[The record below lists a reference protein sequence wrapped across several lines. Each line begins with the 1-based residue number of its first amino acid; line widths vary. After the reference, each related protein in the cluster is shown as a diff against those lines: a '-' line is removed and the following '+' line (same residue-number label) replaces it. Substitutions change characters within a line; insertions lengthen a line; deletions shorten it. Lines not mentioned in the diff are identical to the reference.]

1 MRMEEL
7 DVCDHYPFEFF
18 LGVHTRWWFQVI
30 KKRQPTSS
38 SQDKIR
44 KRLRRSTI
52 QPPSPPTPTTLAL
65 PQGSKTPDSLPTTTP
80 PLPPES
86 ADDGKLVS
94 FVDMLFGGKLTSI
107 LVCEKCKH
115 ISQTHEDFNDL
126 SLSIKPDDYGKHR
139 KRGRFKAFAK
149 RVAALPSTAL
159 SVNLSEKHR
168 SSSVPPSPREA
179 AGLAGGIDEP
189 PIVDDLRRRSLDVLA
204 DAGSIVAK
212 ETDSSTREPSPEGE
226 HAQSS
231 TTEDASISEESK
243 HVEFGENVKA
253 EKKGKKDKD
262 DEGWAKLGRRISMSI
277 RLGKDKEQSGRSKAR
292 HSVIG
297 IVQPDARNSTS
308 SSKEIEVA
316 PSHSIPSTPPSRAS
330 DNSGQLHDPVT
341 PPQADIQ
348 SPQATPKV
356 QSRHSYSGARL
367 SSPPLL
373 SQPSL
378 SSSRIPTIQHFT
390 HRRPRSSLP
399 PKPTPEET
407 AYLRQVLAD
416 ITPTSS
422 NPFTIFRQNGQYGTN
437 GVTPSSASSAYAL
450 WLKMGQLP
458 GIEECLRMF
467 TAVEILDGENMVGC
481 RRCWKIENGLYK
493 PQYPN
498 GGGRKEDDSDSG
510 GDNVDDVEGQQA
522 APEIKQP
529 SPLLAPASQPFSWN
543 AASLSSPTIST
554 YAHTINSDAI
564 SKSSPTTRETTPF
577 SSSSVLEPLIFQ
589 TDTSPGSYESLPS
602 PPIPHETVAPLPPG
616 ARPPVSPHTLNILEH
631 AEAPPLGHRTVS
643 IPLISTT
650 APDSPTFT
658 PLEDLPNP
666 NHDALQ
672 SLQRPGTPSAD
683 SLRTPRVYHRRPKES
698 DFFDGTC
705 ESSEADSD
713 ASTGGSVFDQSGSS
727 SPSLLQPDLPTEQNA
742 RHSKES
748 SSSSSKVSRSKEVV
762 MRAAYKRYLIG
773 TPPPVLVIH
782 LKRFQQ
788 ISKTYMMS
796 FSHGLKKL
804 DDYVTFPEY
813 LDLTPFLAPKKEDF
827 GLGSKKLSIRLRS
840 KDKERCMYRLYA
852 VVVHIGNM
860 VCSFF
865 MIANQAVFSRMN
877 LQLGGHYVA
886 YTALPT
892 DPPIRSSQTVSS
904 SPPNNEPGPNTSNA
918 NIRAPRRWAYISDTV
933 VRLTT
938 IEEVLKVKAYICM
951 YERI

>member
-1 MRMEEL
+1 MNFYGNCLML
-7 DVCDHYPFEFF
+7 CAWKSSTCVIFVPLIYF
-18 LGVHTRWWFQVI
+18 GVHTRWWLQVI

-38 SQDKIR
+38 SQDKDR

-52 QPPSPPTPTTLAL
+52 QPPSPPTPTTLAP
-65 PQGSKTPDSLPTTTP
+65 PQGSKTPDSLPTATP

-168 SSSVPPSPREA
+168 SSSVPPSPREP
-179 AGLAGGIDEP
+179 AGLGGGIDEP
-189 PIVDDLRRRSLDVLA
+189 PIVDDPRRRSLDILA
-204 DAGSIVAK
+204 DVGSVAGK

-231 TTEDASISEESK
+231 TTEDSSILEESK
-243 HVEFGENVKA
+243 HVGFEENVKA
-253 EKKGKKDKD
+253 EKRGKKDKD

-292 HSVIG
+292 HTVIG
-297 IVQPDARNSTS
+297 IVQTDARTST
-308 SSKEIEVA
+308 SSKEIEA
-316 PSHSIPSTPPSRAS
+316 AASYSIPSTPPSRAS
-330 DNSGQLHDPVT
+330 DNSGQLQDPVT

-348 SPQATPKV
+348 SPQGTPKV
-356 QSRHSYSGARL
+356 HSRHSYSGARL

-378 SSSRIPTIQHFT
+378 STSRIPTIQHIQHFT
-390 HRRPRSSLP
+390 NRRPRSALP

-416 ITPTSS
+416 ITPASS
-422 NPFTIFRQNGQYGTN
+422 NPFTLFRQNGQYGTN

-481 RRCWKIENGLYK
+481 RRCWKIEHGLYK

-510 GDNVDDVEGQQA
+510 GDNADDVEGQQA
-522 APEIKQP
+522 APEIEQP
-529 SPLLAPASQPFSWN
+529 SPHLAPASQPFSWN
-543 AASLSSPTIST
+543 PASLSSPAIST
-554 YAHTINSDAI
+554 YAHTTSSDAV

-577 SSSSVLEPLIFQ
+577 SSPSGMKALIFQ
-589 TDTSPGSYESLPS
+589 TDTSPESYESLPS
-602 PPIPHETVAPLPPG
+602 PPIPHETIAPLPPG
-616 ARPPVSPHTLNILEH
+616 ARPPVSPHTLNIIELTES
-631 AEAPPLGHRTVS
+631 PPLDHRTIS
-643 IPLISTT
+643 IPVISTT

-666 NHDALQ
+666 YHDALQ

-727 SPSLLQPDLPTEQNA
+727 SPSLLQPDFPAEQNA
-742 RHSKES
+742 RHSKEG
-748 SSSSSKVSRSKEVV
+748 SSSSKVSRSKEVI
-762 MRAAYKRYLIG
+762 MRPAYKRYLIG

-796 FSHGLKKL
+796 FSNGLKKL

-827 GLGSKKLSIRLRS
+827 GLGSKKLSIRLRT
-840 KDKERCMYRLYA
+840 KDKARCMYRLYA

-860 VCSFF
+860 VCVTFHDC
-865 MIANQAVFSRMN
+865 NQSTYMN
-877 LQLGGHYVA
+877 PHF
-886 YTALPT
+886 TAWWSLCCIYCT
-892 DPPIRSSQTVSS
+892 SNRSSYQ
-904 SPPNNEPGPNTSNA
+904 
-918 NIRAPRRWAYISDTV
+918 
-933 VRLTT
+933 
-938 IEEVLKVKAYICM
+938 ICA
-951 YERI
+951 ITPQ